1 MNVFVWVFALLL
13 FYEIDVLLFFMDK
26 ILLVW
31 IAYLFLR
38 WMSNSDSVLT
48 LFLWWEGSSNLSIDV
63 LRTKLF
69 RSTIYWLCMHE
80 YILFRKL
87 NTNFPQ
93 DKSTRTVWI
102 RSVFIINALFYFIF
116 LYTLFSFFNL
126 FFTFV
131 ISGTVR
137 LFPFVN
143 VSHLYLKLI
152 VDPDCNIMHVVF
164 SYVVLKWTHCLQNEI
179 NQQLWWYSYL
189 RK

>member
-80 YILFRKL
+80 YIIFREL

-152 VDPDCNIMHVVF
+152 VDPDCNIMHVV
-164 SYVVLKWTHCLQNEI
+164 LKLCM
-179 NQQLWWYSYL
+179 
-189 RK
+189 